1 MSAADIVRTFTEQF
15 KNRGNFDI
23 VDEVCAE
30 DFVHHLPIPGLPPG
44 RDGMKAV
51 GHAVTGAIHDITVSI
66 EILVTDDDYVANRN
80 SARGVRADNGEAISW
95 IEHEIWRTDN
105 GRLAETWSVAHGLD
119 IG

>member
-1 MSAADIVRTFTEQF
+1 MTAADLVRTFTEQF
-15 KNRGNFDI
+15 KNRSNFDI

-30 DFVHHLPIPGLPPG
+30 NFVHHIPIPGLPSG

-51 GHAVTGAIHDITVSI
+51 GHVVTGAIHDITVSI
-66 EILVTDDDYVANRN
+66 ELLVTDGDYVANRN
-80 SARGVRADNGEAISW
+80 IARGVRADNGEAIDW
-95 IEHEIWRTDN
+95 IEHEIWRTDS